1 MKIAKEIDH
10 VRNVT
15 SSIAYHYLELGHE
28 CSSFSIDSFASSLFV
43 RLYETVCIA
52 ERGRKFYRD
61 RTPNVTTFDN
71 LHS

>member
-1 MKIAKEIDH
+1 MKITKEIDH

-43 RLYETVCIA
+43 RLYEPV
-52 ERGRKFYRD
+52 YS
-61 RTPNVTTFDN
+61 RTWKEILSRADA
-71 LHS
+71 